1 MTWVTAI
8 TSVVAATQ
16 ASASGKYN
24 QAVYNRN
31 AQVAEQ
37 EAEQLEKQAV
47 FDIQQFD
54 KQFLKLQGETK
65 TNILFSGAELSGSG
79 LRILRQNAEEA
90 ELEKDIIDYNAKI
103 GKARKFEEANFARMQ
118 GNIARQQARATA
130 IGYYAKAGTSLLRG
144 DYDFRT
150 TPNSPFG
157 DRSTYPNP
165 KSGADL

>member
-1 MTWVTAI
+1 MGWISAAAPILTTAAPY
-8 TSVVAATQ
+8 VAAGTSLIAGRQ
-16 ASASGKYN
+16 ASAAGKYN

-37 EAEQLEKQAV
+37 EAAQIEKQTE
-47 FDIQQFD
+47 FDLARFD
-54 KQFLKLQGETK
+54 KQFAQLQGQTK

-79 LRILRQNAEEA
+79 LRILRRNAEEA

-130 IGYYAKAGTSLLRG
+130 IGYYAKAGTSLLR
-144 DYDFRT
+144 
-150 TPNSPFG
+150 
-157 DRSTYPNP
+157 
-165 KSGADL
+165 AIE